1 MYKHEINI
9 SIITIAPVVTKTTDN
24 VLSLFRRLGDV
35 DDSAAS
41 GDLGDQEP
49 DLSAGVTHPAQ
60 HPPAITSISR
70 ESNKF
75 ISSCQVPH

>member
-1 MYKHEINI
+1 MYKHAIN
-9 SIITIAPVVTKTTDN
+9 IITIAPVVTKTTDN

-49 DLSAGVTHPAQ
+49 DLSAGVVHSAE
-60 HPPAITSISR
+60 HPPTITEIMLR
-70 ESNKF
+70 L
-75 ISSCQVPH
+75 C